1 MSTKEDR
8 KKIAQSIAKAQK
20 AQATRSRSTGS
31 QIDPAN
37 LRSMIANKKAAA
49 KARAEGLGRLMRVEG
64 PDVVPETALQRL
76 ADPKESPV
84 VRLAA
89 LRLLQ
94 HKQIFSSISAEWRP
108 AYIEA
113 LRRALDEPKLRSA
126 ALEILSG
133 LKDRKTQELLLE
145 GIRKP
150 KQALVPVDQAL
161 RLLSSDIHADVL
173 EVARSLANDQQSRK
187 NKPVFLQALRILAS
201 DPASVGR
208 LEEVLANDSHSIDAR
223 RLAAT
228 ALNHLSPESLKPTA
242 GRSAIRQG
250 RFQART
256 PCPGT
261 SRLSRASGDEV
272 ACRFMLWYAWP
283 CRG

>member
-1 MSTKEDR
+1 MSTKEYR
-8 KKIAQSIAKAQK
+8 QKVAQSVAKALV
-20 AQATRSRSTGS
+20 TRSRSTGS
-31 QIDPAN
+31 QIDPEQ
-37 LRSMIANKKAAA
+37 LRNTVANKKAAA
-49 KARAEGLGRLMRVEG
+49 KTRAEALGRLMRVEG
-64 PDVVPETALQRL
+64 PDVTPETALQRL

-94 HKQIFSSISAEWRP
+94 QKQIFSSVSAEWRP

-113 LRRALDEPKLRSA
+113 VRTALDEPKLRSA
-126 ALEILSG
+126 ALEILSA

-150 KQALVPVDQAL
+150 KQALVPMEDAL

-173 EVARSLANDQQSRK
+173 EVARSLANDQQSRR

-201 DPASVGR
+201 DPTSVGR
-208 LEEVLANDSHSIDAR
+208 LKEVLANDSQSIDAR

-228 ALNHLSPESLKPTA
+228 ALNHLSPESLNPKTA
-242 GRSAIRQG
+242 RSVSAAKAGPKGKDAVSKHIETLQSIR
-250 RFQART
+250 R
-256 PCPGT
+256 
-261 SRLSRASGDEV
+261 
-272 ACRFMLWYAWP
+272 
-283 CRG
+283 

>member
-1 MSTKEDR
+1 MSTKEYR
-8 KKIAQSIAKAQK
+8 KKIAQSIAKAQ
-20 AQATRSRSTGS
+20 ARRSRAAASDD
-31 QIDPAN
+31 DPAH
-37 LRSMIANKKAAA
+37 LRGLVDNKKAAA
-49 KARAEGLGRLMRVEG
+49 KTRAEALGRLMRVEG
-64 PDVVPETALQRL
+64 PDVVPETALERL

-94 HKQIFSSISAEWRP
+94 HKQIFSSVAAEWRP

-113 LRRALDEPKLRSA
+113 LRTALNEPKLRSA
-126 ALEILSG
+126 ALEILSA
-133 LKDRKTQELLLE
+133 LKDRKTQALLLE

-228 ALNHLSPESLKPTA
+228 ALNHLSPESLNPKA
-242 GRSAIRQG
+242 
-250 RFQART
+250 AR
-256 PCPGT
+256 
-261 SRLSRASGDEV
+261 RASAAKGGSKSKDALSKHIETLQSI
-272 ACRFMLWYAWP
+272 R
-283 CRG
+283 R

>member
-1 MSTKEDR
+1 MSTKEYR
-8 KKIAQSIAKAQK
+8 QKIAQSVAK
-20 AQATRSRSTGS
+20 ATRSRATAAH
-31 QIDPAN
+31 IDVAP
-37 LRSMIANKKAAA
+37 LRRMVTNKKAAA
-49 KARAEGLGRLMRVEG
+49 KARADALGRLMRAEG

-76 ADPKESPV
+76 ANPKESPV

-94 HKQIFSSISAEWRP
+94 HKQIFSSVAAEWRP
-108 AYIEA
+108 AYLDA
-113 LRRALDEPKLRSA
+113 LRTALNEPKLRSA

-133 LKDRKTQELLLE
+133 LKDRNTQELLLE
-145 GIRKP
+145 GIRQP
-150 KQALVPVDQAL
+150 KRALVPADQAL

-173 EVARSLANDQQSRK
+173 EVARSLANEQENRK

-228 ALNHLSPESLKPTA
+228 ALNHLSPGSLNPRTA
-242 GRSAIRQG
+242 RSATG
-250 RFQART
+250 AR
-256 PCPGT
+256 PGPKRNDALAKHIET
-261 SRLSRASGDEV
+261 LQSVRR
-272 ACRFMLWYAWP
+272 
-283 CRG
+283 

>member
-1 MSTKEDR
+1 MSTKKYR
-8 KKIAQSIAKAQK
+8 QKIAQSVAKA
-20 AQATRSRSTGS
+20 TRARSTGS
-31 QIDPAN
+31 QVDVEA
-37 LRSMIANKKAAA
+37 LRRLVANKKATA
-49 KARAEGLGRLMRVEG
+49 KARADALGRLMRAEG

-94 HKQIFSSISAEWRP
+94 HKQIFSSVAAEWRP
-108 AYIEA
+108 AYLDA
-113 LRRALDEPKLRSA
+113 LRTALDEPRLRSA

-133 LKDRKTQELLLE
+133 LKDRQTQELLLA
-145 GIRKP
+145 GIRQP
-150 KQALVPVDQAL
+150 KRAVVPADQAL

-201 DPASVGR
+201 DPSSVGR

-228 ALNHLSPESLKPTA
+228 ALNHLSPGSLNP
-242 GRSAIRQG
+242 RSARRATGAKAGPKRNDALAKHIETLQSIR
-250 RFQART
+250 R
-256 PCPGT
+256 
-261 SRLSRASGDEV
+261 
-272 ACRFMLWYAWP
+272 
-283 CRG
+283 